1 METTDGGRDEGKP
14 NSSGPTSQR
23 PSLPPTSH
31 LLSPPHPKCCS
42 LPSLPHNHVTLFVIC
57 SSPQVSTSQVFGLLQ
72 LVHLRFPRPDDCA

>member
-23 PSLPPTSH
+23 
-31 LLSPPHPKCCS
+31 
-42 LPSLPHNHVTLFVIC
+42 PSLPHNHVTLFVIC